1 MQRTLDTNIVIAAM
15 KGVSAVRARLEATP
29 TTAVWLSPIVL
40 GELRLGVEKSHH
52 RERNSAN
59 LAMVT
64 AGFDVVALDAVV
76 CQEYG
81 VIRADLERRGCPIGA
96 NDTWIAAHA
105 RALGSILVTDN
116 TDEFSRIPG
125 LRLEN
130 WLR

>member
-1 MQRTLDTNIVIAAM
+1 MRRTLDTNIVIAAL
-15 KGVSAVRARLEATP
+15 KGVGSVRARLETTP
-29 TTAVWLSPIVL
+29 TATVWLSPIVL
-40 GELRLGVEKSHH
+40 GELRLGVEKSQN

-59 LAMVT
+59 LALV
-64 AGFDVVALDAVV
+64 AGGFDVAALDAAV
-76 CQEYG
+76 CQEYV

-116 TDEFSRIPG
+116 VGEFSRVPG